1 MAEQGE
7 VKMDERNDEKELKS
21 NYLKTNIM
29 GDEGQLDLEIAKEL
43 LFVADKTKEFS
54 STLSAVNA
62 NNFTGGLVHPDF
74 LPQVKKLMNKHFL
87 ARK

>member
-1 MAEQGE
+1 MVEQGE

-43 LFVADKTKEFS
+43 LFVADKTKEFAGTMANLNS
-54 STLSAVNA
+54 
-62 NNFTGGLVHPDF
+62 NNFTGGLIHPDF
-74 LPQVKKLMNKHFL
+74 LPQVKKIMNKHFSSK
-87 ARK
+87 R